1 MRDECLES
9 IRASMSEKELEL
21 TRQLVSL
28 AGCNNKDGGVEDD
41 ASVAESSLTHYHLPS
56 VCPDQAER

>member
-1 MRDECLES
+1 
-9 IRASMSEKELEL
+9 MSEKELEL